1 MSLPPQLRAVV
12 EALGTIP
19 DHTFRLAITA
29 AAQVG
34 NHMQPRLGLTV
45 RNASVMRGCATVR
58 CGSEPPAARTGSE
71 TPGGRAEPKRG
82 GAVALTRG

>member
-12 EALGTIP
+12 ETLGTIP

-34 NHMQPRLGLTV
+34 NHMQPRLGLT
-45 RNASVMRGCATVR
+45 
-58 CGSEPPAARTGSE
+58 AR
-71 TPGGRAEPKRG
+71 K
-82 GAVALTRG
+82 